1 MKSIVVLLFAVWL
14 CAPAAAQTA
23 SPNGVQHQFIEAK
36 VKDDELLKMAIGKP
50 FSLPQLRVYDR
61 QGRQV
66 GNFVGFEAETFKKK
80 LAKVLQSPTPIPGKP
95 ELSRELKVIVDGENK
110 RLKELPSGDFTFVE
124 YWADWCE
131 PCHKQFKLLQ
141 EALDG
146 HTNLAVIVLHVRADA
161 TKLPGM
167 KVVHEE

>member
-1 MKSIVVLLFAVWL
+1 MKWMVVLLSATWL
-14 CAPAAAQTA
+14 CATAAVQTA
-23 SPNGVQHQFIEAK
+23 SPNGSQHLFIEAK
-36 VKDDELLKMAIGKP
+36 VKDDELLKMVIGKP

-66 GNFVGFEAETFKKK
+66 GDFAGFEPETFKEAV
-80 LAKVLQSPTPIPGKP
+80 AKILQSPTPIPGKP
-95 ELSRELKVIVDGENK
+95 ELSRELKIIVDGENK

-131 PCHKQFKLLQ
+131 PCHEQFKLLH
-141 EALDG
+141 EALDRRA
-146 HTNLAVIVLHVRADA
+146 NVAINVLHVRADA

-167 KVVHEE
+167 KVVHEK